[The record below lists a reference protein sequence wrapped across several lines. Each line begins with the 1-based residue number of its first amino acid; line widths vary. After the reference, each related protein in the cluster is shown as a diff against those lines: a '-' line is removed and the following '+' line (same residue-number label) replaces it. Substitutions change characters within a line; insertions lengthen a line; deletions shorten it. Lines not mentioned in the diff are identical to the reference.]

1 MSVVGIGDN
10 LQSLMAGL
18 DIEQLLRKKKG
29 EGIIPE
35 TGTELLSAAGSLA
48 AEIAAERHSV
58 GSGGSSNPMDR
69 NFVRRDREESR
80 YVSATL
86 KGLRAEGQ
94 MEDARQ
100 SSATALLDQFGGVNV
115 SGTYYPSEGGHSDDW
130 YKKQLKQKDDQRMM
144 EEAAERMRRERKQE
158 RERTEKALV
167 APADGEDV
175 AVGITAGAVG
185 AGIVTGVDIA
195 LPETVTA
202 AVSPAAA
209 VEISGAAAAAA
220 APAASGSGAAK
231 AAVAAK
237 VNITV

>member
-115 SGTYYPSEGGHSDDW
+115 SGTYFPSEGGHSDDW
-130 YKKQLKQKDDQRMM
+130 
-144 EEAAERMRRERKQE
+144 
-158 RERTEKALV
+158 
-167 APADGEDV
+167 
-175 AVGITAGAVG
+175 
-185 AGIVTGVDIA
+185 
-195 LPETVTA
+195 
-202 AVSPAAA
+202 
-209 VEISGAAAAAA
+209 
-220 APAASGSGAAK
+220 
-231 AAVAAK
+231 
-237 VNITV
+237 